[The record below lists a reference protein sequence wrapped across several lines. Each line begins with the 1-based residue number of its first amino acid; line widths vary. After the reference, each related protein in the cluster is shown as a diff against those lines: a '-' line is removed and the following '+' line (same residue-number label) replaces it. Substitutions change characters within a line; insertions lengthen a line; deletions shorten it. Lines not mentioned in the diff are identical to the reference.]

1 MAKDKEIENIQA
13 KIEKENQVRQLEVEQ
28 QREMIRKRLE
38 RPDLDENERAKIMK
52 QLNDFEDNLKQSLKV
67 ENDN

>member
-28 QREMIRKRLE
+28 QREMIKKRLE

-52 QLNDFEDNLKQSLKV
+52 QLNDFEDNLK
-67 ENDN
+67 

>member
-28 QREMIRKRLE
+28 QREMIKKRLE